1 MTSSKPDVRPDGR
14 YSVKETT
21 EILGISRRILYRYT
35 ENGMIKCGRWRANKR
50 PFYTGKE
57 ITRVWLSII

>member
-21 EILGISRRILYRYT
+21 EILGISRRTLYRYT

-50 PFYTGKE
+50 PFYTG
-57 ITRVWLSII
+57 